1 VNTAEKLEFI
11 VDAVRSGEP
20 VRARGGGSKP
30 ALSGQA
36 NLELAALSSILEYDP
51 SEYTF
56 TALAGTTVL
65 EVQELL
71 ERHGQFLPFDPVLV
85 EAGATLGGTVAA
97 GLSGSGRQRYGG
109 VRDFI
114 LAIQFVD
121 GLGRVVRGG
130 GKVVKNAAGFDL
142 PKLHC
147 GSLGRLGILTE
158 LTFKVFPAPKDWI
171 TLRFEF
177 ERMNDALEAVIKLG
191 GSSFDLYALEM
202 VRTSVI
208 VRLGGLRS
216 AFTER
221 VKRLEQFL
229 ETPCEVFEVD
239 AEIWR
244 EAREFLWQPSGS
256 SLVKIPLTPA
266 KIPGFE
272 TRLRETGLRHSL
284 RRYSSGGNLAWICVD
299 DVAPLE
305 TILLELKLSGLVI
318 NGSSQR
324 GLIGLQTGLGM
335 LSRVAQALD
344 PNNIFDSHKSSR
356 SADAA

>member
-1 VNTAEKLEFI
+1 VNAAEKLEFI
-11 VDAVRSGEP
+11 VDAVRSGE
-20 VRARGGGSKP
+20 VVLARGGGSKP

-36 NLELAALSSILEYDP
+36 NLELAALSGVLEYDP

-71 ERHGQFLPFDPVLV
+71 EHHGQFLPFDPVLV
-85 EAGATLGGTVAA
+85 EAGATLGGTVVS
-97 GLSGSGRQRYGG
+97 GLSGPGRQRYGG

-114 LAIQFVD
+114 LAVQFVD

-147 GSLGRLGILTE
+147 GSLGRFGILTE

-177 ERMNDALEAVIKLG
+177 DRINDALEAVIKLG
-191 GSSFDLYALEM
+191 GSSFDLYALELIDKT
-202 VRTSVI
+202 VL
-208 VRLGGLRS
+208 VRLGGIRQ
-216 AFTER
+216 AFSER
-221 VKRLEQFL
+221 VENLENFL
-229 ETPCEVFEVD
+229 GQHCEVFEVD
-239 AEIWR
+239 AAIWR
-244 EAREFLWQPSGS
+244 EAREFLWQPFGS
-256 SLVKIPLTPA
+256 SLTKIPLTPA
-266 KIPGFE
+266 KIPSFE
-272 TRLRETGLRHSL
+272 NRLLEAGLQDSV
-284 RRYSSGGNLAWICVD
+284 RRYSAGANLAWICVEE
-299 DVAPLE
+299 VETLE
-305 TILLELKLSGLVI
+305 KVLFDFGLAGLVI
-318 NGSSQR
+318 NGSSHH
-324 GLIGLQTGLGM
+324 GLIGKQTGLSM

-344 PNNIFDSHKSSR
+344 PNKIFDPQNPR

>member
-1 VNTAEKLEFI
+1 MIALEKLEFI
-11 VDAVRSGEP
+11 VDAVRSAET
-20 VRARGGGSKP
+20 VCARGSGSKP

-36 NLELAALSSILEYDP
+36 NLELAALSGVIEYDP

-56 TALAGTTVL
+56 TALAGTKVL
-65 EVQELL
+65 EVRELL

-85 EAGATLGGTVAA
+85 EAGATLGGTVAS

-114 LAIQFVD
+114 LAVQFVD

-147 GSLGRLGILTE
+147 GSLGRFGILTE

-177 ERMNDALEAVIKLG
+177 ELISDALEAVIKLG
-191 GSSFDLYALEM
+191 GSSFDLYALELLDKT
-202 VRTSVI
+202 VL
-208 VRLGGLRS
+208 VRLGGPRS
-216 AFTER
+216 AFSER
-221 VKRLEQFL
+221 VENLEKFL
-229 ETPCEVFEVD
+229 GQHCEIFEVD

-244 EAREFLWQPSGS
+244 DAREFLWQPAGT

-266 KIPGFE
+266 KIPSLE
-272 TRLRETGLRHSL
+272 SRLLEAGLQNSP
-284 RRYSSGGNLAWICVD
+284 RRYSAGGNLAWICVNE
-299 DVAPLE
+299 VKKLE
-305 TILLELKLSGLVI
+305 AVLLGLNLSGLVI
-318 NGSSQR
+318 NGSSFR
-324 GLIGLQTGLGM
+324 ALIGRQTDQVM
-335 LSRVAQALD
+335 LSRVARALD
-344 PNNIFDSHKSSR
+344 PNGVFDSNSR
-356 SADAA
+356 SSNAA

>member
-1 VNTAEKLEFI
+1 VNATEKLEFI

-36 NLELAALSSILEYDP
+36 NLELAALSGILEYDP

-191 GSSFDLYALEM
+191 GSSFDLYALELLDNT
-202 VRTSVI
+202 VL

-216 AFTER
+216 AFSER
-221 VKRLEQFL
+221 VENLENFL
-229 ETPCEVFEVD
+229 GRHCEVSEVD
-239 AEIWR
+239 AETWR
-244 EAREFLWQPSGS
+244 EAREFLWQPSDS

-266 KIPGFE
+266 KIPSFE
-272 TRLRETGLRHSL
+272 DRLLKTGLQNSL
-284 RRYSSGGNLAWICVD
+284 RRFSSGGNVAWICVD
-299 DVAPLE
+299 EVAQLE
-305 TILLELKLSGLVI
+305 DILLELKLSGLVI
-318 NGSSQR
+318 NGWSQR

>member
-1 VNTAEKLEFI
+1 VNAAEKLEFI
-11 VDAVRSGEP
+11 VDAVRSGET

-30 ALSGQA
+30 ALSDSA
-36 NLELAALSSILEYDP
+36 KLELSALSGILEYDP

-85 EAGATLGGTVAA
+85 EAGATLGGTVAS
-97 GLSGSGRQRYGG
+97 GLSGPGRQRYGG

-114 LAIQFVD
+114 LAVQFVD
-121 GLGRVVRGG
+121 GVGRVVRGG

-147 GSLGRLGILTE
+147 GSLGRFGILTE

-171 TLRFEF
+171 TLRFDF

-191 GSSFDLYALEM
+191 GSSFDLYALELM
-202 VRTSVI
+202 DRTVL
-208 VRLGGLRS
+208 VRLGGIRQ
-216 AFTER
+216 AFSER
-221 VKRLEQFL
+221 VQNLENFL
-229 ETPCEVFEVD
+229 GQRCEVSEVD

-256 SLVKIPLTPA
+256 NLVKIPLTPA

-272 TRLRETGLRHSL
+272 NRLRETGLSHSP
-284 RRYSSGGNLAWICVD
+284 RRFSSGGNLAWICIND
-299 DVAPLE
+299 PAQLE
-305 TILLELKLSGLVI
+305 SILMESNLAGLVI
-318 NGSSQR
+318 NGSSHH
-324 GLIGLQTGLGM
+324 GLIGKQTGLGM

-344 PNNIFDSHKSSR
+344 PKHIFESHENPR

>member
-1 VNTAEKLEFI
+1 VSATEKLEFI
-11 VDAVRSGEP
+11 VDAVRSGEA
-20 VRARGGGSKP
+20 VRARGGGTKP

-36 NLELAALSSILEYDP
+36 NLELAALSGILEYDP

-71 ERHGQFLPFDPVLV
+71 ERHGQFLPFDPMLV

-97 GLSGSGRQRYGG
+97 GLSGPGRQRYGG

-114 LAIQFVD
+114 LAVQFVD

-147 GSLGRLGILTE
+147 GSLGRFGILTE
-158 LTFKVFPAPKDWI
+158 VTFKVFPAPKDWI

-177 ERMNDALEAVIKLG
+177 QNMDDALEAVIKLSA
-191 GSSFDLYALEM
+191 SSFDLYALELLDKT
-202 VRTSVI
+202 VL

-216 AFTER
+216 AFSQR
-221 VKRLEQFL
+221 VEHLEKFL
-229 ETPCEVFEVD
+229 AQHCEVSEVD
-239 AEIWR
+239 AEVWR
-244 EAREFLWQPSGS
+244 EAREFLWQPPGS

-266 KIPGFE
+266 KIPGLE
-272 TRLRETGLRHSL
+272 NRLLEAGLRDSP
-284 RRYSSGGNLAWICVD
+284 RRYSAGGNLAWICVN
-299 DVAPLE
+299 DVENLE
-305 TILLELKLSGLVI
+305 AVLLEVNLSGLVI
-318 NGSSQR
+318 NGSNSR
-324 GLIGLQTGLGM
+324 ALIGRQTDQVM
-335 LSRVAQALD
+335 LSRVTQALD
-344 PNNIFDSHKSSR
+344 PNGVFHSNSR
-356 SADAA
+356 SVHAA

>member
-1 VNTAEKLEFI
+1 VNAAEKLEFI
-11 VDAVRSGEP
+11 VDAVRSGEA

-36 NLELAALSSILEYDP
+36 NLELAAISGILEYDP

-71 ERHGQFLPFDPVLV
+71 ERHGQFLPFDPMLV
-85 EAGATLGGTVAA
+85 EAGTTLGGTVAS
-97 GLSGSGRQRYGG
+97 GLSGPGRQRYGG

-114 LAIQFVD
+114 LAVQFVD

-147 GSLGRLGILTE
+147 GSLGRFGVLTE
-158 LTFKVFPAPKDWI
+158 LTFKVFPAPKNWI

-191 GSSFDLYALEM
+191 GSSFDLYALELM
-202 VRTSVI
+202 DKTVY

-216 AFTER
+216 AFSER
-221 VKRLEQFL
+221 VQNLEEFL
-229 ETPCEVFEVD
+229 NYPCEVFEVD
-239 AEIWR
+239 AELWR

-256 SLVKIPLTPA
+256 SLVKVPLTPA
-266 KIPGFE
+266 KIPGLE
-272 TRLRETGLRHSL
+272 TRLREIGLSQSP
-284 RRYSSGGNLAWICVD
+284 RRYSSGGNLAWICVNE
-299 DVAPLE
+299 VAALKK
-305 TILLELKLSGLVI
+305 ILHELGLAGLVI
-318 NGSSQR
+318 NGSSQH
-324 GLIGLQTGLGM
+324 GLIGKQTGLGM

-344 PNNIFDSHKSSR
+344 PNNIFDLQNPR
-356 SADAA
+356 NVDAA

>member
-1 VNTAEKLEFI
+1 VNAAEKLEFI

-20 VRARGGGSKP
+20 VRARGGGTKP

-36 NLELAALSSILEYDP
+36 NLELAALSGILEYDP

-65 EVQELL
+65 EVQEML

-85 EAGATLGGTVAA
+85 DAGATLGGTVAS
-97 GLSGSGRQRYGG
+97 GLSGPGRQRYGG

-114 LAIQFVD
+114 LAVQFVD

-147 GSLGRLGILTE
+147 GSLGRFGILTE

-177 ERMNDALEAVIKLG
+177 ERINDALEAVINLG

-202 VRTSVI
+202 LEHVVL
-208 VRLGGLRS
+208 VRLGGIRQ
-216 AFTER
+216 AFSER
-221 VKRLEQFL
+221 VENLENFL
-229 ETPCEVFEVD
+229 GQRCEIFEVD

-272 TRLRETGLRHSL
+272 KQLLRAGIHELPRK
-284 RRYSSGGNLAWICVD
+284 YSAGGNLVWMCVND
-299 DVAPLE
+299 PAQLE
-305 TILLELKLSGLVI
+305 AILLESDLAGLVI
-318 NGSSQR
+318 NGSSHH
-324 GLIGLQTGLGM
+324 GLIGKQTGLGM

-344 PNNIFDSHKSSR
+344 PNKIFEPQTPR
-356 SADAA
+356 SANAA

>member
-11 VDAVRSGEP
+11 VDAVRSGEA
-20 VRARGGGSKP
+20 VRARGGGTKP
-30 ALSGQA
+30 ALSGRA
-36 NLELAALSSILEYDP
+36 NLELSGPSGILEYDP
-51 SEYTF
+51 SEFTF

-85 EAGATLGGTVAA
+85 EAGATLGGTVAS
-97 GLSGSGRQRYGG
+97 GLSGPGRQRYGG

-114 LAIQFVD
+114 LAVQFVD

-177 ERMNDALEAVIKLG
+177 EHMNDALEAVIKLG
-191 GSSFDLYALEM
+191 GSSFDLYALEL
-202 VRTSVI
+202 VEKTVL

-216 AFTER
+216 AFSER
-221 VKRLEQFL
+221 VENLEKFL
-229 ETPCEVFEVD
+229 GHHCEVSEAD
-239 AEIWR
+239 ARIWR
-244 EAREFLWQPSGS
+244 EAREFSWQPTGS

-272 TRLRETGLRHSL
+272 NRLLEAGLKDFP
-284 RRYSSGGNLAWICVD
+284 RRFSSGGNLVWICIDEVTI
-299 DVAPLE
+299 LE
-305 TILLELKLSGLVI
+305 KILLESNLSGLVI
-318 NGSSQR
+318 NGSSSHA
-324 GLIGLQTGLGM
+324 LIGRQLDQVM
-335 LSRVAQALD
+335 LSRVTRALD
-344 PNNIFDSHKSSR
+344 PNGMFDPTSR
-356 SADAA
+356 SVHAA

>member
-1 VNTAEKLEFI
+1 VNAAEKLEFI
-11 VDAVRSGEP
+11 VDAVRSGEA

-36 NLELAALSSILEYDP
+36 NLELAALSGILEYDP

-71 ERHGQFLPFDPVLV
+71 EHHGQYLPFDPVLV
-85 EAGATLGGTVAA
+85 EAGATLGGTVAS
-97 GLSGSGRQRYGG
+97 GLSGPGRQRYGG

-114 LAIQFVD
+114 LAVQFVD

-147 GSLGRLGILTE
+147 GSLGRFGILTE
-158 LTFKVFPAPKDWI
+158 LTFKVFPTPKDWI
-171 TLRFEF
+171 TLQFVFNRF
-177 ERMNDALEAVIKLG
+177 NNALEAVIKLS
-191 GSSFDLYALEM
+191 GSSFDLYALELLEKT
-202 VRTSVI
+202 VL

-216 AFTER
+216 AFSER
-221 VKRLEQFL
+221 VQNLENFL
-229 ETPCEVFEVD
+229 GQHCEVFEVD
-239 AEIWR
+239 AEVWR
-244 EAREFLWQPSGS
+244 VAREFLWQPSGS

-266 KIPGFE
+266 KIPEFE
-272 TRLRETGLRHSL
+272 SRLRETGLSQSP
-284 RRYSSGGNLAWICVD
+284 RRYSSGANLAWVCMD
-299 DVAPLE
+299 EVAALE
-305 TILLELKLSGLVI
+305 NILLESNLTGLVI
-318 NGSSQR
+318 NGSNHH
-324 GLIGLQTGLGM
+324 GLIGKQTGLGM

-344 PNNIFDSHKSSR
+344 PNNIFDPQTPR
-356 SADAA
+356 SANAA

>member
-1 VNTAEKLEFI
+1 VSSAEKLEFM

-20 VRARGGGSKP
+20 IQARGGGSKP
-30 ALSGQA
+30 GLSGRA
-36 NLELAALSSILEYDP
+36 NLELSGLSGILEYDP

-56 TALAGTTVL
+56 TALAGTSVL

-85 EAGATLGGTVAA
+85 EAGATLGGTVAS
-97 GLSGSGRQRYGG
+97 GLSGPGRQRYGG

-114 LAIQFVD
+114 LAVQFVD
-121 GLGRVVRGG
+121 GLGRIVRGG

-171 TLRFEF
+171 TLRFDF
-177 ERMNDALEAVIKLG
+177 ERMNNALDAVIKLG
-191 GSSFDLYALEM
+191 GSSFDLYALELLDKT
-202 VRTSVI
+202 VL

-216 AFTER
+216 AFSER
-221 VKRLEQFL
+221 VENLEKFL
-229 ETPCEVFEVD
+229 GQHCEVSEVD
-239 AEIWR
+239 DEIWR

-266 KIPGFE
+266 KIPVFE
-272 TRLRETGLRHSL
+272 NQLLEARIENSP
-284 RRYSSGGNLAWICVD
+284 RRYSAGGNLAWIGVNN
-299 DVAPLE
+299 LE
-305 TILLELKLSGLVI
+305 KLEAVLLEANLPGLVI
-318 NGSSQR
+318 NGSNSR
-324 GLIGLQTGLGM
+324 ALIGRQTDQVM
-335 LSRVAQALD
+335 LSRVTQALD
-344 PNNIFDSHKSSR
+344 PNGVFDPNSR
-356 SADAA
+356 SVHAA

>member
-1 VNTAEKLEFI
+1 VNAAEKLEFI

-30 ALSGQA
+30 ALSDRA
-36 NLELAALSSILEYDP
+36 NLELAALSGILEYDP

-85 EAGATLGGTVAA
+85 EAGATLGGTVAS
-97 GLSGSGRQRYGG
+97 GLSGPGRQRYGG

-114 LAIQFVD
+114 LAVQFVD

-147 GSLGRLGILTE
+147 GSLGRFGILTE

-171 TLRFEF
+171 TLRFDF
-177 ERMNDALEAVIKLG
+177 ERMNDALEAVIRLS

-202 VRTSVI
+202 LGKTVL

-216 AFTER
+216 AFSER
-221 VKRLEQFL
+221 VENLEHFL
-229 ETPCEVFEVD
+229 GRHCEVFEVD

-256 SLVKIPLTPA
+256 SLVKIPLTTA

-272 TRLRETGLRHSL
+272 TRLLEAGLQDAT
-284 RRYSSGGNLAWICVD
+284 RRFSAGGNLAWICLNE
-299 DVAPLE
+299 LE
-305 TILLELKLSGLVI
+305 KLEAVLIEVNLSGLVI
-318 NGSSQR
+318 NGSSSR
-324 GLIGLQTGLGM
+324 ALIGRPTDQVM
-335 LSRVAQALD
+335 LSRVTQALD
-344 PNNIFDSHKSSR
+344 PNGVFDSTSR
-356 SADAA
+356 SVHAA

>member
-1 VNTAEKLEFI
+1 MITAEKLEFI
-11 VDAVRSGEP
+11 VEAVRSGEA

-30 ALSGQA
+30 ALSSQA
-36 NLELAALSSILEYDP
+36 NLELVALSGILEYDP

-97 GLSGSGRQRYGG
+97 GLSGPGRQRYGG

-114 LAIQFVD
+114 LAVQFVD

-171 TLRFEF
+171 TLRFGF
-177 ERMNDALEAVIKLG
+177 DRSNDALEAVIKLS
-191 GSSFDLYALEM
+191 GSSFDMYALELLDK
-202 VRTSVI
+202 TII
-208 VRLGGLRS
+208 VRLGGLRN
-216 AFTER
+216 AFSER
-221 VKRLEQFL
+221 VQNLENFL
-229 ETPCEVFEVD
+229 GQHCEVFEAD

-244 EAREFLWQPSGS
+244 EAREFLWQPTGS
-256 SLVKIPLTPA
+256 SLVRIPLTPA

-272 TRLRETGLRHSL
+272 TRLREMGLQDAA
-284 RRYSSGGNLAWICVD
+284 RRYSAGANLAWIGVN
-299 DVAPLE
+299 DVEKLE
-305 TILLELKLSGLVI
+305 KILLESNLAGLVI
-318 NGSSQR
+318 NGSSSR
-324 GLIGLQTGLGM
+324 ALIGRQADQVM
-335 LSRVAQALD
+335 LSRVTQALD
-344 PNNIFDSHKSSR
+344 PNGVFDSTSR
-356 SADAA
+356 SVHAA

>member
-1 VNTAEKLEFI
+1 VNAAEKLEFI

-20 VRARGGGSKP
+20 VKARGGGSKP
-30 ALSGQA
+30 TLSGQA
-36 NLELAALSSILEYDP
+36 NLELAALSGILEYDP

-65 EVQELL
+65 EVRELL

-85 EAGATLGGTVAA
+85 EAGATLGGTVAS
-97 GLSGSGRQRYGG
+97 GLSGPGRQRYGG

-114 LAIQFVD
+114 LAVQFVD

-147 GSLGRLGILTE
+147 GSLGRFGILTE

-171 TLRFEF
+171 TLCFEF
-177 ERMNDALEAVIKLG
+177 ERIHNALEAVIKLS
-191 GSSFDLYALEM
+191 GSSFDLYALELLDKT
-202 VRTSVI
+202 VFL
-208 VRLGGLRS
+208 RLGGLRS
-216 AFTER
+216 AFSER
-221 VKRLEQFL
+221 VENLECFL
-229 ETPCEVFEVD
+229 NQRCEVFEVD
-239 AEIWR
+239 ADIWR

-256 SLVKIPLTPA
+256 SLVKIPLTAA

-272 TRLRETGLRHSL
+272 NRLREVGLRNSA

-299 DVAPLE
+299 EITELE
-305 TILLELKLSGLVI
+305 KILLESNLSGLVI
-318 NGSSQR
+318 NGSSGH
-324 GLIGLQTGLGM
+324 GLIGKQTGLGM

-344 PNNIFDSHKSSR
+344 PNNIFDPQTPR

>member
-1 VNTAEKLEFI
+1 VNAAEKLEFI
-11 VDAVRSGEP
+11 VDAARSGEP
-20 VRARGGGSKP
+20 VRARSGGSKP
-30 ALSGQA
+30 ALSDRA
-36 NLELAALSSILEYDP
+36 NLELAAISDILEYDP

-85 EAGATLGGTVAA
+85 EAGATLGGTVAS
-97 GLSGSGRQRYGG
+97 GLSGPGRQRYGG

-114 LAIQFVD
+114 LAVQFVD

-147 GSLGRLGILTE
+147 GSLGRFGILTE

-171 TLRFEF
+171 TLRFDF
-177 ERMNDALEAVIKLG
+177 ERMNDALEAVIRLS

-202 VRTSVI
+202 LGKTVL

-216 AFTER
+216 AFSER
-221 VKRLEQFL
+221 VQNLEKFL
-229 ETPCEVFEVD
+229 RQRCEVSEVD
-239 AEIWR
+239 AKIWR
-244 EAREFLWQPSGS
+244 EAREFLWQPSAS

-266 KIPGFE
+266 KIPGFD
-272 TRLRETGLRHSL
+272 TRLLQTGFENSP
-284 RRYSSGGNLAWICVD
+284 RRYSAGGNLAWICVN
-299 DVAPLE
+299 DVEKLE
-305 TILLELKLSGLVI
+305 AILLEVNHSGLVL
-318 NGSSQR
+318 NGSSSR
-324 GLIGLQTGLGM
+324 ALIGRPTDQVM
-335 LSRVAQALD
+335 LSRVTQALD
-344 PNNIFDSHKSSR
+344 PNGVFDPTSR
-356 SADAA
+356 SSHAA

>member
-1 VNTAEKLEFI
+1 VIAAEKLEFI
-11 VDAVRSGEP
+11 VDAVRSGET

-36 NLELAALSSILEYDP
+36 NLELAALSGILEYDP

-71 ERHGQFLPFDPVLV
+71 ELHGQFLPFDPMLV

-97 GLSGSGRQRYGG
+97 GLSGPGRQRYGG

-114 LAIQFVD
+114 LAVQFVD

-147 GSLGRLGILTE
+147 GSLGRFGILTE

-171 TLRFEF
+171 TLRFDF
-177 ERMNDALEAVIKLG
+177 ESMNDALEAVIKLG
-191 GSSFDLYALEM
+191 GSSFDLYALELLNKT
-202 VRTSVI
+202 VL

-216 AFTER
+216 AFSER
-221 VKRLEQFL
+221 VENLENFL
-229 ETPCEVFEVD
+229 GRHCEVFEVD

-244 EAREFLWQPSGS
+244 EAREFLWQPSDS

-266 KIPGFE
+266 KIPSFE
-272 TRLRETGLRHSL
+272 NRLLEARFENSP
-284 RRYSSGGNLAWICVD
+284 RRYSAGGNLAWICVNN
-299 DVAPLE
+299 VENLE
-305 TILLELKLSGLVI
+305 AVLLEVNLSGLVI
-318 NGSSQR
+318 NGSSPR
-324 GLIGLQTGLGM
+324 ALIGRQSDQVM
-335 LSRVAQALD
+335 LSRVTQALD
-344 PNNIFDSHKSSR
+344 PNGVFDPTSR
-356 SADAA
+356 SVHAA

>member
-1 VNTAEKLEFI
+1 MNAAEKLEFI
-11 VDAVRSGEP
+11 VDAVRSGEA
-20 VRARGGGSKP
+20 VRARGGGSKS

-36 NLELAALSSILEYDP
+36 NLELSGLSGILEYDP

-71 ERHGQFLPFDPVLV
+71 EHHGQFLPFDPVLV

-97 GLSGSGRQRYGG
+97 GLSGPGRQRYGG

-114 LAIQFVD
+114 LAVQFVD

-147 GSLGRLGILTE
+147 GSLGRFGILTE

-171 TLRFEF
+171 TLQFEF
-177 ERMNDALEAVIKLG
+177 ARQHDALEAVIKLG
-191 GSSFDLYALEM
+191 GSSFDLYALELIDKTM
-202 VRTSVI
+202 L
-208 VRLGGLRS
+208 VRLGGLRR
-216 AFTER
+216 AFSER
-221 VKRLEQFL
+221 VQNLENFL
-229 ETPCEVFEVD
+229 GRHCEVFESD

-244 EAREFLWQPSGS
+244 EAREFLWQPNGS

-266 KIPGFE
+266 KISGFE
-272 TRLRETGLRHSL
+272 KLLLEAGLQESA
-284 RRYSSGGNLAWICVD
+284 RRYSAGGNLAWICVD
-299 DVAPLE
+299 EIAVLE
-305 TILLELKLSGLVI
+305 KTLLESNLAGLVI
-318 NGSSQR
+318 NGTSGH
-324 GLIGLQTGLGM
+324 GLIGKQSGLGM

-344 PNNIFDSHKSSR
+344 PNTIFDLQNPR

>member
-1 VNTAEKLEFI
+1 MNAVEKLEFI
-11 VDAVRSGEP
+11 VDAVQSGEP
-20 VRARGGGSKP
+20 VKARGGGSKP
-30 ALSGQA
+30 ALSGSG
-36 NLELAALSSILEYDP
+36 NLELAALSGILEYDP

-65 EVQELL
+65 EVQGLL

-97 GLSGSGRQRYGG
+97 GLSGPGRQRYGG

-114 LAIQFVD
+114 LAVQFVD

-147 GSLGRLGILTE
+147 GSLGRFGILTE
-158 LTFKVFPAPKDWI
+158 LTFKVFPAPKNWI

-177 ERMNDALEAVIKLG
+177 ERISDALEAVINLG
-191 GSSFDLYALEM
+191 ASSFDLYALELLE
-202 VRTSVI
+202 RTVL
-208 VRLGGLRS
+208 VRLGGLRG
-216 AFTER
+216 AFSER
-221 VKRLEQFL
+221 VENLEQFL
-229 ETPCEVFEVD
+229 GQHCEVSEVD
-239 AEIWR
+239 TEIWR
-244 EAREFLWQPSGS
+244 EAREFLWQPTGS

-266 KIPGFE
+266 KISGFE
-272 TRLRETGLRHSL
+272 HRLRETGLSQSQ

-299 DVAPLE
+299 EVGPFESTLF
-305 TILLELKLSGLVI
+305 ELNLSGLII

-324 GLIGLQTGLGM
+324 GLIGKQTGLGM

-344 PNNIFDSHKSSR
+344 PNKIFDSHENSR

>member
-1 VNTAEKLEFI
+1 VNAAEKLEFI

-20 VRARGGGSKP
+20 IQARGGGSKP
-30 ALSGQA
+30 ALSGHA
-36 NLELAALSSILEYDP
+36 NLELSGLSGILEYDP

-97 GLSGSGRQRYGG
+97 GLSGPGRQRYGG

-114 LAIQFVD
+114 LAVQFVD

-147 GSLGRLGILTE
+147 GSLGRFGILTE

-191 GSSFDLYALEM
+191 GSNFDLYALEM
-202 VRTSVI
+202 LEHVVL
-208 VRLGGLRS
+208 VRLGGIRQ

-221 VKRLEQFL
+221 VQNLENFL
-229 ETPCEVFEVD
+229 GQHCEVSEVD
-239 AEIWR
+239 AEIWH

-266 KIPGFE
+266 KIPGLE
-272 TRLRETGLRHSL
+272 TRLRETGLSHSL
-284 RRYSSGGNLAWICVD
+284 RRYSSGGNIAWICIG

-305 TILLELKLSGLVI
+305 KILLESNLAGLVI

-324 GLIGLQTGLGM
+324 GLIGKQTGLGM

-344 PNNIFDSHKSSR
+344 PNKIFDPNSR

>member
-1 VNTAEKLEFI
+1 VITAEKLEFI
-11 VDAVRSGEP
+11 VDAVRSGET

-36 NLELAALSSILEYDP
+36 NLELAALSGILEYDP

-71 ERHGQFLPFDPVLV
+71 ELHGQFLPFNPVLV

-97 GLSGSGRQRYGG
+97 GLSGPGRQRYGG

-114 LAIQFVD
+114 LAVQFVD
-121 GLGRVVRGG
+121 GLGRIVRGG

-177 ERMNDALEAVIKLG
+177 ERMHDALEAVIKLG
-191 GSSFDLYALEM
+191 GSSFDLYALELLDKT
-202 VRTSVI
+202 VL

-216 AFTER
+216 AFSE
-221 VKRLEQFL
+221 RLENLENFL
-229 ETPCEVFEVD
+229 GQHCEVFEVD

-244 EAREFLWQPSGS
+244 EAREFLWQPHGS

-272 TRLRETGLRHSL
+272 NRLLEMGLRDSQ
-284 RRYSSGGNLAWICVD
+284 RRYSTGGNLAWMCAN
-299 DVAPLE
+299 DVEKLE
-305 TILLELKLSGLVI
+305 AVLLEMNLCGLVI
-318 NGSSQR
+318 NGSSSR
-324 GLIGLQTGLGM
+324 ALIGRQTDQVM
-335 LSRVAQALD
+335 LSRVTQALD
-344 PNNIFDSHKSSR
+344 PNGVFNANSR
-356 SADAA
+356 SVHAA